1 MRKGNLTWFEMDGI
15 KNLSV
20 LTPELTQSES
30 SDSTSVSTS
39 YFSDL
44 APPVFREN
52 RLIIDH
58 KSRDYDG
65 KYTMQLTLTNDKVI
79 GGDYL
84 NDGKGDKDLVANID
98 GCLFSSDNE
107 LLVLGTYTNLD
118 KSDGALGFILR
129 VQK

>member
-1 MRKGNLTWFEMDGI
+1 MDGI